1 MQRFYNFLITVQI
14 CSTAEGKACTCS
26 TRTRKSIPREIL
38 YGSHSPVHTLQ
49 STCSPVHSIQGS
61 MSPPT
66 VRSMPSSP
74 SRIPYG
80 PRAGGGVP
88 GSATLPRAGMSSGPP
103 SRSVTPSPSA
113 ILERRDVKP
122 DEDLSS
128 KSMALVRADGLYVNV
143 TDPYAVQEGRLS
155 IASSQGGGHTGD
167 MVDIGGGSLHRASVK
182 STASYTENPEQQHS
196 LYRQKSRRYGES
208 QGLPPLGT
216 KTPPPSPHR
225 LNDNHGPVASERGS
239 PIRRSLRKESNGNT
253 VEVVNRTRGSV
264 SSVSSSP
271 VFVELPPG
279 HYGDR
284 LFQGHL
290 TPNDPQTR

>member
-1 MQRFYNFLITVQI
+1 
-14 CSTAEGKACTCS
+14 
-26 TRTRKSIPREIL
+26 
-38 YGSHSPVHTLQ
+38 
-49 STCSPVHSIQGS
+49 
-61 MSPPT
+61 MSPPMA
-66 VRSMPSSP
+66 RSMPSSP

-80 PRAGGGVP
+80 PQAGGGVP
-88 GSATLPRAGMSSGPP
+88 GRATLPRASMSSGPP
-103 SRSVTPSPSA
+103 SRSVTPCPSA

-143 TDPYAVQEGRLS
+143 TDQYAVQEGWLS
-155 IASSQGGGHTGD
+155 IASSQGGSHTGD
-167 MVDIGGGSLHRASVK
+167 VVDMGGGSLHRASGK
-182 STASYTENPEQQHS
+182 STASYSENPEQQHS